1 LGFSF
6 LKGVDSSP
14 NTDYSYWVSQNV
26 FSMYQLMFAIITP
39 ALILGSIA
47 ERMKFSAIFL
57 FIILWM
63 FIVYF
68 PQAHMIWG
76 IDGMMNG
83 VWNPDAKIKAI
94 DFAGGTVVHMTS
106 GWSALVLCIILGRR
120 LGFGKENFAP
130 HSMVLCMI
138 GTGMLWVGWYGF
150 NAGSAVG
157 ADVIAA
163 NAFTTTTLATAVASF
178 VWPMIEW
185 AIRGRPSVL
194 GFCSGAVAGL
204 VVITPACGFVTPG
217 GAVIVGIFAGMIPW
231 FFCYKVKAWF
241 GYDDALDTFGV
252 HAIGGT
258 MGALLTGV
266 LARNAANGNL
276 AINLKDYVKD
286 TIFQPLLL
294 EQFKAIG
301 VTLAMAIVGTTV
313 IAYIVKAL
321 IGLRPGEEEESSGLD
336 LTEHGEEGYQV

>member
-1 LGFSF
+1 VG
-6 LKGVDSSP
+6 SSP
-14 NTDYSYWVSQNV
+14 NGDYSYWVSQNV

-39 ALILGSIA
+39 ALIVGAIA
-47 ERMKFSAIFL
+47 ERMKFPAIFL
-57 FIILWM
+57 FMFLWM
-63 FIVYF
+63 FVVYF

-83 VWNPDAKIKAI
+83 LSNPNAKIKAI

-106 GWSALVLCIILGRR
+106 GWSALVLCIILGKR

-185 AIRGRPSVL
+185 TIRGRPSVL

-217 GAVIVGIFAGMIPW
+217 GAMIIGIFAGAIPW
-231 FFCYKVKAWF
+231 FFCYKIKSWF

-252 HAIGGT
+252 HAVGGT
-258 MGALLTGV
+258 MGALLTGI
-266 LARNAANGNL
+266 LARNTANANL
-276 AINLKDYVKD
+276 AANLKDYVKD
-286 TIFQPLLL
+286 TLFQPLVL
-294 EQFKAIG
+294 EQLKAIG
-301 VTLAMAIVGTTV
+301 VTLVLATAGTAV
-313 IAYIVKAL
+313 IAYTVKAL
-321 IGLRPGEEEESSGLD
+321 IGLRPGEEGETIGLD
-336 LTEHGEEGYQV
+336 LEDHGEEGYQV